1 MTDETPAGQPS
12 GTPEPS
18 APAEEPVAPAV
29 RTVEEVEAEYRNR
42 ISGKDREAQALRDE
56 LARLK
61 ENEQRRQSV
70 AEAQRVAELGE
81 VEALKRQVAEERA
94 ARISDTRRARY
105 PQASETLGDEVLAAM
120 DEGRLAALEARLT
133 PEARS
138 APPPRIDANS
148 PPRNPPAGQRGEPSI
163 EELRAELQ
171 RLTPEYIASLND
183 R

>member
-1 MTDETPAGQPS
+1 MTDEQPS
-12 GTPEPS
+12 GQAESS
-18 APAEEPVAPAV
+18 APPEEEPVASLA
-29 RTVEEVEAEYRNR
+29 RTVEDVEAEYRSR
-42 ISGKDREAQALRDE
+42 ISGKDKEAQALRAE
-56 LARLK
+56 IARLSEK
-61 ENEQRRQSV
+61 DRATQAV
-70 AEAQRVAELGE
+70 AEAQRAQELGE
-81 VEALKRQVAEERA
+81 VEALRRQLSEERA
-94 ARISDTRRARY
+94 QRVVDTRRARY
-105 PQASETLGDEVLAAM
+105 PQASETLGDDVLAAM